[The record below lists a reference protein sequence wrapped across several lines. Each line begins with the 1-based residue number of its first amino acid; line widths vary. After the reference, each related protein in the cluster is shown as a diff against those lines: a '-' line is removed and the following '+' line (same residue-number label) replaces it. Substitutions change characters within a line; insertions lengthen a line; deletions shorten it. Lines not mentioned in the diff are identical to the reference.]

1 MRNFLK
7 IAEDINTTPLLNQL
21 IRNEDL
27 WNQNRFRTSAEGTP
41 FSGCDDI
48 LLRFSPP
55 EQSHVQGGFVGN
67 EECVWYPAR
76 DVLTEAWPLIRGL
89 LANVGGYEVGRVIVS
104 RLKPGAKVDPH
115 IDNQGIYNNH
125 GDRARYHIVL
135 QGGAGSN
142 FYNADTEG
150 EGDDMKLVEGGVE
163 VVNMRDGEVW
173 WFNAAKLHWVKNE
186 SADDRIHLLVD
197 VRLYK

>member
-1 MRNFLK
+1 MRHFLK
-7 IAEDINTTPLLNQL
+7 VAEAVNVTPLLEQITRNQHL
-21 IRNEDL
+21 F
-27 WNQNRFRTSAEGTP
+27 NQNNFRTTFEGTP
-41 FSGCDDI
+41 FEENDDI

-55 EQSHVQGGFVGN
+55 DQSHLQGGFVGN

-76 DVLTEAWPLIRGL
+76 DVLTEAWPLVRAL
-89 LANVGGYEVGRVIVS
+89 VAQVGGYEVGRVIVS
-104 RLKPGAKVDPH
+104 RMKPVARIKPH

-135 QGGAGSN
+135 QGGPGSN
-142 FYNADTEG
+142 FYCAETQG
-150 EGDDMKLVEGGVE
+150 EGDAMTLGEHE
-163 VVNMRDGEVW
+163 CANMRDGEVW
-173 WFNAAKLHWVKNE
+173 WFNASKLHWVVND

>member
-1 MRNFLK
+1 MRHFLK
-7 IAEDINTTPLLNQL
+7 IGEGVNVTPLLEQITRNQHL
-21 IRNEDL
+21 FNE
-27 WNQNRFRTSAEGTP
+27 NPFRSTFEGTP

-55 EQSHVQGGFVGN
+55 EKSHVQGGFVGN